1 MGELRVELRVELRQ
15 DVRQRE
21 SCAANCARVARRGVP
36 VARPFQLV
44 VDVQHAL
51 PRVEEPVAGGARG
64 EEEGEEGGPGPR
76 RVPSYS
82 SVILRSTLVHTT
94 FCQNSLPRGSTLL
107 YQYASVVDLG

>member
-1 MGELRVELRVELRQ
+1 MGELRVELRQ
-15 DVRQRE
+15 
-21 SCAANCARVARRGVP
+21 SCARRGVP
-36 VARPFQLV
+36 VARPLELV
-44 VDVQHAL
+44 IDVQHAL

-64 EEEGEEGGPGPR
+64 EEEVEEEGGPRPR

-94 FCQNSLPRGSTLL
+94 FCQNSLPRGSTEL